1 LHNKKITSKRWL
13 RTVCKAVRTLEFAHL
28 VSWLISFWM

>member
-1 LHNKKITSKRWL
+1 MHNKKITSKRWL
-13 RTVCKAVRTLEFAHL
+13 RIAYVAVRTLELTHL